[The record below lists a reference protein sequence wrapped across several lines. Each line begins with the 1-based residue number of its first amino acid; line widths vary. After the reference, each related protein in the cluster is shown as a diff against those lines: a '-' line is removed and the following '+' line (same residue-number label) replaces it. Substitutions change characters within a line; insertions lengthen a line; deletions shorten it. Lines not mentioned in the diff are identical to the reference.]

1 VECFKKSTGSLIRF
15 QFDGAEKNAPEKS
28 EVTTMKKVNRLKIAG
43 MIFVLSLVALAFP
56 SGAKADEW
64 NKKTKVTFSAPVEIP
79 GVGAQILPA
88 GTYTFKLMDS
98 QSDRH
103 IVQVLSEDETHV
115 YSTILA
121 IPNFRLKPTDHTVM
135 TFAERAAGQPQAIRA
150 WFYPG
155 NQWGEEFVYPKS
167 RAMELAKV
175 TDEPVLAMP
184 LETEP
189 TVAALQDQPVE
200 TVQPAAEAAP
210 VAEAAAEPTPAP
222 VETAAAAEEPLPH
235 TASTMPLVGL
245 VGLLSLGAGLTLL
258 IFTRRSA

>member
-1 VECFKKSTGSLIRF
+1 
-15 QFDGAEKNAPEKS
+15 
-28 EVTTMKKVNRLKIAG
+28 MKKVNRLKIAG
-43 MIFVLSLVALAFP
+43 VIFVLSLVSLAFP

-79 GVGAQILPA
+79 GVGAQTLPA
-88 GTYTFKLMDS
+88 GTYTFKLADS

-103 IVQVLSEDETHV
+103 IVQILSEDETHV

-121 IPNFRLKPTDHTVM
+121 IPNYRLKPSDNTVM

-167 RAMELAKV
+167 RALELAKV
-175 TDEPVLAMP
+175 TNEPILAMP

-189 TVAALQDQPVE
+189 TVTALKDVPVE
-200 TVQPAAEAAP
+200 TVQPTAEEAPVVAAVAAE
-210 VAEAAAEPTPAP
+210 PAP
-222 VETAAAAEEPLPH
+222 VETAAAATEPLPH
-235 TASTMPLVGL
+235 TASTLPLVGL
-245 VGLLSLGAGLTLL
+245 IGLLSLGAGFTLS
-258 IFTRRSA
+258 IITKRSA

>member
-1 VECFKKSTGSLIRF
+1 
-15 QFDGAEKNAPEKS
+15 
-28 EVTTMKKVNRLKIAG
+28 MKKVNQLKIAG
-43 MIFVLSLVALAFP
+43 VVFVLSLVSIAFP

-79 GVGAQILPA
+79 GVGAQTLPA
-88 GTYTFKLMDS
+88 GTYTFKLADS

-103 IVQVLSEDETHV
+103 IVQILSEDETHV

-121 IPNFRLKPTDHTVM
+121 IPNYRLKPTDNTVM

-155 NQWGEEFVYPKS
+155 NQSGEEFVYPKS

-175 TDEPVLAMP
+175 TNEPVLAMP

-189 TVAALQDQPVE
+189 TVTALKDVPVE
-200 TVQPAAEAAP
+200 TVNPTGEEVASTAVAEPAA
-210 VAEAAAEPTPAP
+210 VAAEPAP
-222 VETAAAAEEPLPH
+222 VETATAATAEPLPH
-235 TASTMPLVGL
+235 TASTLPLVGL
-245 VGLLSLGAGLTLL
+245 IGLLSLGVGFTLS
-258 IFTRRSA
+258 IITKRSA